1 MDPMVVRIGCAVLAI
16 VVGALIFKRRS
27 SRKTE

>member
-16 VVGALIFKRRS
+16 AVGALIFKRRR
-27 SRKTE
+27 SRDTE